1 MRIEFY
7 NENDPKVMFAAY
19 GAESVP
25 DVGERVLI
33 RGNQKYDNFGTVVDR
48 EKEAYKVVIR
58 EWDFDCWEVKG
69 VIAKLFVKKL

>member
-7 NENDPKVMFAAY
+7 NEKDPKVMLAAY

-25 DVGERVLI
+25 NVGERVLI
-33 RGNQKYDNFGTVVDR
+33 RGNQKYDNHGTFVDR
-48 EKEAYKVVIR
+48 EKEAYEVVIR

-69 VIAKLFVKKL
+69 ATAKLFVKKL